1 MSIFGLEYRHEKL
14 LREVD
19 LVIKALRSGH
29 SSAAENSLI
38 ILKVA
43 RHSDAEMEK
52 ADAHS

>member
-14 LREVD
+14 LHEVD
-19 LVIKALRSGH
+19 LVIKALTKGH

-43 RHSDAEMEK
+43 RDSDIRMGEE
-52 ADAHS
+52 DIQ